1 MYKMKKIT
9 LLISGLVLSTIV
21 STTSAQ
27 QLLNNGFENW
37 ETAGNTYQSNKSEKN
52 GSAHGDIARPGNEP
66 ISWDGSSVHQIV
78 NFMGTQDKSETLVT
92 QGADNGNNYAILTNK
107 FIGLGSIGATAP
119 GFLSLATPWVY
130 AYGAFSEATIL
141 ANSDGGVFGGLSFT
155 YRPDAVVGKFKRTDS
170 NAENSHIIAYLW
182 NGTFK
187 SNIKSDKTNDV
198 KEDVD
203 RAVLAGID
211 GVPTTSTT
219 QKGTLVAYCDFT
231 FKSTTDSKWQ
241 TIEVPLKY
249 VKYDNNT
256 EVVPQKIN
264 VILSAAD
271 YWTRT
276 NLKKGTS
283 LCVDDVKLLYYSRLS
298 SLSVGG
304 YEVPLQKDVYDYV
317 AYVANPTSH
326 TATPLGE
333 APTKI
338 VTPSNDPSNNTYS
351 VTVTNNNN
359 AADATDIDGLR
370 SHTYKVKYMS
380 QTTGYAAAFYNG
392 IPSSDSTPIPVDY
405 MKEADGTYAL
415 TFGDNS
421 GDFGFDDAKGPRTP
435 SRTVITGVTMTVDSD
450 GCYVFTKDG
459 ATQGRDYT
467 VSLVNDGAT
476 KCIYDPKGDGRWIF
490 NFDVNYDGNVTRVT
504 VTNDVTLSG
513 VNGMNSMKERVVAR
527 SGAIEVSGFDGVAEV
542 YTIDGRLVAKTVVA
556 GNAQI
561 AASNGI
567 YLVRTPNTVKKVIVR

>member
-27 QLLNNGFENW
+27 QLPNNDFEKW
-37 ETAGNTYQSNKSEKN
+37 EAAGNTYQSNKPGYTGGAAGNK
-52 GSAHGDIARPGNEP
+52 ARPGNEP
-66 ISWDGSSVHQIV
+66 VSWEGSSVHQTV
-78 NFMGTQDKSETLVT
+78 LNVTKEETLVT
-92 QGADNGNNYAILTNK
+92 QGNDNTNYVILTNK
-107 FIGLGSIGATAP
+107 FVGALGVGSNAP
-119 GFLSLATPWVY
+119 GFMSFATPWVY
-130 AYGAFSEATIL
+130 AKKDISAC
-141 ANSDGGVFGGLSFT
+141 DGGVFGGREFA

-170 NAENSHIIAYLW
+170 NDENSHIIAYLW

-187 SNIKSDKTNDV
+187 SNIKSDSKNDA
-198 KEDVD
+198 KDDVD
-203 RAVLAGID
+203 RAVLASAGIE
-211 GVPTTSTT
+211 GVPATTTT
-219 QKGTLVAYCDFT
+219 QDGTLIAYCDYK
-231 FKSTTDSKWQ
+231 FKSTTNSAWQ
-241 TIEVPLKY
+241 TIEVPLRY
-249 VKYDNNT
+249 VNT
-256 EVVPQKIN
+256 EVAPGKIN
-264 VILSAAD
+264 LILSAAD

-276 NLKKGTS
+276 NLKKETS
-283 LCVDDVKLLYYSRLS
+283 LCVDDVKLLYYSRLE

-304 YEVPLQKDVYDYV
+304 YEVPVKDVVFNQDGVCNCV
-317 AYVANPTSH
+317 AYVANPTNPDPEY
-326 TATPLGE
+326 TFLGG
-333 APTKI
+333 APTKT
-338 VTPSNDPSNNTYS
+338 VTWSNDKENNIYS
-351 VTVTNNNN
+351 IIVTNNTAGDN
-359 AADATDIDGLR
+359 ATDIDGLR

-415 TFGDNS
+415 SFGDPD
-421 GDFGFDDAKGPRTP
+421 GEFEIDGGFILDRTL
-435 SRTVITGVTMTVDSD
+435 IKGVTMTVDSD

-459 ATQGRDYT
+459 ATQGSDYT

-476 KCIYDPKGDGRWIF
+476 KCIYDPKGDGKWIF
-490 NFDVNYDGNVTRVT
+490 NFDVNYSGNVTRVT
-504 VTNDVTLSG
+504 VTSDVTLSG
-513 VNGMNSMKERVVAR
+513 VNGMNLMKERVIAR

-542 YTIDGRLVAKTVVA
+542 YTIDGRLVAKTTVA

>member
-27 QLLNNGFENW
+27 QLPNNGFEEW
-37 ETAGNTYQSNKSEKN
+37 EAAGNTYQSNKPGFTGGPAGNK
-52 GSAHGDIARPGNEP
+52 ARPGNEP
-66 ISWDGSSVHQIV
+66 VSWEGSSVHQTVI
-78 NFMGTQDKSETLVT
+78 NQTKEETLVT
-92 QGADNGNNYAILTNK
+92 QGTDNGNYVILTNK
-107 FIGLGSIGATAP
+107 FVGVAGIGATAP

-130 AYGAFSEATIL
+130 ATTNVSKC
-141 ANSDGGVFGGLSFT
+141 DGGVFGGLSFT

-170 NAENSHIIAYLW
+170 NNENSHIIAYLW

-187 SNIKSDKTNDV
+187 SNIKSDKSDDA
-198 KEDVD
+198 KEDVE
-203 RAVLAGID
+203 RAVLASAGIAD
-211 GVPTTSTT
+211 VPTTSTT
-219 QKGTLVAYCDFT
+219 LNGTLVAYCDYK
-231 FKSTTDSKWQ
+231 FKSTTNSAWQ
-241 TIEVPLKY
+241 TIEVPLRY
-249 VKYDNNT
+249 VNT
-256 EVVPQKIN
+256 EVAPGKIN
-264 VILSAAD
+264 LILSAAD

-276 NLKKGTS
+276 NLKKETS
-283 LCVDDVKLLYYSRLS
+283 LCVDDVKLLYYSRLE

-304 YEVPLQKDVYDYV
+304 YEVPVKDVVFNQDGVCNCV
-317 AYVANPTSH
+317 AYVANPTNPDPEY
-326 TATPLGE
+326 TFLGG
-333 APTKI
+333 APTKT
-338 VTPSNDPSNNTYS
+338 VTWSNDKENNIYS
-351 VTVTNNNN
+351 IIVTNNTAGDN
-359 AADATDIDGLR
+359 ATDIDGLR

-415 TFGDNS
+415 SFGDPD
-421 GDFGFDDAKGPRTP
+421 GEFEIDGGFILDRTL
-435 SRTVITGVTMTVDSD
+435 IKGVTMTVDSD

-459 ATQGRDYT
+459 ATQGSDYT

-476 KCIYDPKGDGRWIF
+476 KCIYDPKGDGKWIF
-490 NFDVNYDGNVTRVT
+490 NFDVNYSGNVTRVT
-504 VTNDVTLSG
+504 VTSDVTLSG
-513 VNGMNSMKERVVAR
+513 VNGMNLMKERVIAR

-542 YTIDGRLVAKTVVA
+542 YTIDGRLVAKTTVA

>member
-27 QLLNNGFENW
+27 QLPNNGFEEW
-37 ETAGNTYQSNKSEKN
+37 EAAGNTYQSNKPGFTGGPAGNK
-52 GSAHGDIARPGNEP
+52 ARPGNEP
-66 ISWDGSSVHQIV
+66 VSWEGSSVHQTVI
-78 NFMGTQDKSETLVT
+78 NQTKTETLVT
-92 QGADNGNNYAILTNK
+92 QGTDNGNYVILTNK
-107 FIGLGSIGATAP
+107 FVGVAGIGATAP

-130 AYGAFSEATIL
+130 ATTNVSKC
-141 ANSDGGVFGGLSFT
+141 DGGVFGGLSFT

-170 NAENSHIIAYLW
+170 NNENSHIIAYLW

-187 SNIKSDKTNDV
+187 SNIKSDKSDDA
-198 KEDVD
+198 KEDVE
-203 RAVLAGID
+203 RAVLASAGIAD
-211 GVPTTSTT
+211 VPTTSTT
-219 QKGTLVAYCDFT
+219 LNGTLVAYCDYK
-231 FKSTTDSKWQ
+231 FKSTTNSAWQ
-241 TIEVPLKY
+241 TIEVPLRY
-249 VKYDNNT
+249 VNT
-256 EVVPQKIN
+256 EVAPGKIN
-264 VILSAAD
+264 LILSAAD
-271 YWTRT
+271 YWTRG
-276 NLKKGTS
+276 NLLENTS
-283 LCVDDVKLLYYSRLS
+283 LCVDDVKLLYYSRLE

-338 VTPSNDPSNNTYS
+338 VTPSIDKENNIYS
-351 VTVTNNNN
+351 IKVTNNT
-359 AADATDIDGLR
+359 AGATDIDGAR
-370 SHTYKVKYMS
+370 SHTYNVKYMS
-380 QTTGYAAAFYNG
+380 QTTGHAAAFYNG

-415 TFGDNS
+415 TFGNDN
-421 GDFGFDDAKGPRTP
+421 GDFEFEDKDGTRTP

-450 GCYVFTKDG
+450 RCYVFTKDG
-459 ATQGRDYT
+459 ETDGGEYT
-467 VSLVNDGAT
+467 VSLVNDGDT
-476 KCIYDPKGDGRWIF
+476 KCIYDPNSRKWIF
-490 NFDVNYDGNVTRVT
+490 NFDVNYSGNVTRVT
-504 VTNDVTLSG
+504 VTSDVTLSG
-513 VNGMNSMKERVVAR
+513 VNGMNSMKERVIAR

-542 YTIDGRLVAKTVVA
+542 YTIDGRLVAKTAVA